1 MKRASLLVTAAWPPF
16 VYGLSDGSIFDGVAT
31 CDCVTATPSF
41 WLHSARSGNKSPDLR
56 LLAKFYTLPPNMLFA
71 RRLLCALPLVFL
83 SLLRAA
89 TPTHVQASLV
99 SADAT
104 VQPGHPVTVA
114 LRLIHDPHW
123 HTYWVNPGTGYVTT
137 LEWKLPPG
145 WTAGEIQWPA
155 PSILRDHTGAIVGN
169 GYEADLLLPVTLT
182 PPADLKPGATVTLPA
197 SAGWL
202 MCQDVCIPGNADVSL
217 TLNVAADAPKPDAV
231 WGAKIRATV
240 SGLPRTDAA
249 WKVSAAR
256 SPKTIT
262 LTVAAVGP
270 APASAPTDLH
280 FFADDNLVA
289 YELPQTV
296 ASDGHGGFVLT
307 LPVAPDGPAD
317 AKKLVGVLTSES
329 GWLAGGVL
337 RGLRVDTVFGAAPAV
352 TSAKSASASGQTPTA
367 SGSLGGT
374 LLLALV
380 GGLILNLMP
389 CVFPVLGIKILGFV
403 NQSGHDKKKVVAH
416 GLVFALGVLLSFW
429 TLAGTLA
436 VLRAGGSQ
444 LGWGFQL
451 QSPAFVFSLAAV
463 MLAFAMNMSGVFEF
477 GLGATAVGSE
487 LQMKSGFAGSF
498 FTGVLATVVATPCS
512 APFLAPALGAA
523 LALSTLESFA
533 IFTAIAIGLAAP
545 YLLLSIF
552 PQAIKVLPR
561 PGAWMETFKQFMAFP
576 LYATVGYLVWV
587 LAGQT
592 TDEGLQNALFGL
604 VLVALGVWVYGRW
617 TAPGASA
624 GRVRFG
630 VAGLVVCAAAGAW
643 LGWPR
648 SAEARSASALA
659 SGAPEVVW
667 EPWSPE
673 TVAKLRGEGRI
684 VYVDF
689 TARWC
694 ATCQAN
700 KKLVFHND
708 DVLKYFAEK
717 KIVTLRGDWTNKDP
731 RITAELAAYNRSAV
745 PFNVIWLPGKNDP
758 VMLPELLSAS
768 TVLEALKKS

>member
-1 MKRASLLVTAAWPPF
+1 MFSV
-16 VYGLSDGSIFDGVAT
+16 
-31 CDCVTATPSF
+31 
-41 WLHSARSGNKSPDLR
+41 
-56 LLAKFYTLPPNMLFA
+56 

-89 TPTHVQASLV
+89 TPSHVQASLV
-99 SADAT
+99 AADAT
-104 VQPGHPVTVA
+104 VQPGHPLTVA
-114 LRLIHDPHW
+114 LRLVHDPHW
-123 HTYWVNPGTGYVTT
+123 HTYWINPGTGYATKID
-137 LEWKLPPG
+137 WKLPAG
-145 WTAGEIQWPA
+145 WTAGDIQWPA
-155 PSILRDHTGAIVGN
+155 PHILRDHTGAVVGN
-169 GYEADLLLPVTLT
+169 GYNDEILLPVTLT
-182 PPADLKPGATVTLPA
+182 PPADLKPGDKVELNA
-197 SAGWL
+197 SAEWL
-202 MCQDVCIPGNADVSL
+202 MCEDVCIPGDAKVSL
-217 TLNVAADAPKPDAV
+217 SLDVAADAPKPDAA
-231 WGAKIRATV
+231 WGEKIRATFA
-240 SGLPRTDAA
+240 GLPRADAA
-249 WKVSAAR
+249 WKVSASR
-256 SPKTIT
+256 SGKNILLNVT
-262 LTVAAVGP
+262 
-270 APASAPTDLH
+270 PASSGSPAPTDLH
-280 FFADDNLVA
+280 FFADDALVA
-289 YELPQTV
+289 YELPQTITP
-296 ASDGHGGFVLT
+296 DGHGGFALT
-307 LPVAPDGPAD
+307 LPISPDGPAD
-317 AKKLVGVLTSES
+317 AKKLIGVLTSET
-329 GWLAGGVL
+329 GWLAGDTL
-337 RGLRVDTVFGAAPAV
+337 RGLRVDTDLPVVATITAPF
-352 TSAKSASASGQTPTA
+352 TSAQTSPAATT
-367 SGSLGGT
+367 SLLGT
-374 LLLALV
+374 LVLALV

-403 NQSGHDKKKVVAH
+403 NQSGQDKKKIVAH
-416 GLVFALGVLLSFW
+416 GLIFALGVLLSFW
-429 TLAGTLA
+429 TLAGVLA

-451 QSPAFVFSLAAV
+451 QSPAFVFSLAAL
-463 MLAFAMNMSGVFEF
+463 MLVFAMNMSGVFEF

-523 LALSTLESFA
+523 LALSTIESFA
-533 IFTAIAIGLAAP
+533 IFTAIALGLSAP

-552 PQAIKVLPR
+552 PGAVKILPR

-604 VLVALGVWVYGRW
+604 VLVALGVWIYGRW

-630 VAGLVVCAAAGAW
+630 IAGLIVAAAAGAW
-643 LGWPR
+643 LGWPHD
-648 SAEARSASALA
+648 AAAKTAAGIA

-673 TVAKLRGEGRI
+673 AVAKLRAEGRI

-700 KKLVFHND
+700 KKLVFHSD
-708 DVLKYFAEK
+708 DVLKEFSAK
-717 KIVTLRGDWTNKDP
+717 KIVTLRGDWTNKDA

-745 PFNVIWLPGKNDP
+745 PFNLIWMPGKNDP
-758 VMLPELLSAS
+758 VILPELLTPS
-768 TVLEALKKS
+768 TVLDALKKG

>member
-1 MKRASLLVTAAWPPF
+1 
-16 VYGLSDGSIFDGVAT
+16 
-31 CDCVTATPSF
+31 
-41 WLHSARSGNKSPDLR
+41 
-56 LLAKFYTLPPNMLFA
+56 MLFV
-71 RRLLCALPLVFL
+71 RRVLCALLFVLLP
-83 SLLRAA
+83 LLRAA

-99 SADAT
+99 AADAT
-104 VQPGHPVTVA
+104 VQAGHPLTVA
-114 LRLIHDPHW
+114 LRLVHDAHW
-123 HTYWVNPGTGYVTT
+123 HTYWINPGTGYPTK
-137 LEWKLPPG
+137 LDWKLPAG

-155 PSILRDHTGAIVGN
+155 PHILRDHTGTVVGN
-169 GYEADLLLPVTLT
+169 GYNDEILLPVTLT
-182 PPADLKPGATVTLPA
+182 PPATLNPGDKVELKA
-197 SAGWL
+197 SAEWL
-202 MCQDVCIPGNADVSL
+202 MCEDVCVPGSSDVAL
-217 TLNVAADAPKPDAV
+217 TLNAAAGAPAPDST
-231 WGAKIRATV
+231 WGEKIRATLAA
-240 SGLPRTDAA
+240 LPRADAA
-249 WKVSAAR
+249 WKVSASRDA
-256 SPKTIT
+256 KNIF
-262 LTVAAVGP
+262 LTVTP
-270 APASAPTDLH
+270 ATSGAPTPTDLH

-296 ASDGHGGFVLT
+296 KPDGHGGFALT
-307 LPVAPDGPAD
+307 LPISPDGPAD
-317 AKKLVGVLTSES
+317 AKKLVGVLTSET
-329 GWLAGGVL
+329 GWLAGGKL
-337 RGLRVDTVFGAAPAV
+337 RGLRVETDLPLGAAIATTNAQPGAMPA
-352 TSAKSASASGQTPTA
+352 G
-367 SGSLGGT
+367 GSLGGT

-403 NQSGHDKKKVVAH
+403 NQSGQDKKKVVMH
-416 GLVFALGVLLSFW
+416 GLVFAAGVLLSFW
-429 TLAGTLA
+429 TLAGVLA

-523 LALSTLESFA
+523 LALSTIESFA
-533 IFTAIAIGLAAP
+533 IFTAIAIGLATP

-552 PQAIKVLPR
+552 PQAIKILPR

-592 TDEGLQNALFGL
+592 NDEGLQNALFGL
-604 VLVALGVWVYGRW
+604 VLVALGVWIYGRW
-617 TAPGASA
+617 SAPGASA

-630 VAGLVVCAAAGAW
+630 VAGLVLAVAAGAW
-643 LGWPR
+643 LGWPH
-648 SAEARSASALA
+648 SAEARTAAGLA

-673 TVAKLRGEGRI
+673 SVAKHRADGRI

-700 KKLVFHND
+700 KKLVFHSD
-708 DVLKYFAEK
+708 DVLKEFATK

-745 PFNVIWLPGKNDP
+745 PFNLIWLPGKTDP
-758 VMLPELLSAS
+758 VILPELLTAN
-768 TVLEALKKS
+768 TVLEALKKG